1 MATSGS
7 IVTKQQM
14 ADDINALTTS
24 KNNSIVWSSTS
35 HGLGAAVSGWS
46 VSSVAACIANLS
58 TSLTAVATSDIASVA
73 SASDIVTVYKNLA
86 KASTRIRLYRQ
97 FTDFLWGNG
106 CANQNF
112 RDVFT
117 ANTVTAFTSAFEV
130 AAVKTAIDNISGPA
144 SNDALTSSSINNF
157 VTSLTTEAN
166 NSTSTSYLQTCNRTA
181 CHCNCH
187 TSCHASRARR

>member
-7 IVTKQQM
+7 VVTKQQM
-14 ADDINALTTS
+14 VNDINALTTS
-24 KNNSIVWSSTS
+24 KNNSIVWSSSS

-58 TSLTAVATSDIASVA
+58 GTLTPVATGDLASTA
-73 SASDIVTVYKNLA
+73 QASDIVTVYKNLA

-106 CANQNF
+106 CGNQDF
-112 RDVFT
+112 RDTFT
-117 ANTVTAFTSAFEV
+117 ASTVTAMTSANEV

-144 SNDALTSSSINNF
+144 SNQALTATSINNF

-166 NSTSTSYLQTCNRTA
+166 NSTSATYLQTCNRTA